1 MPGSFI
7 ILVDRRML
15 KTLSRQGGSLLIL
28 VFKLFKI
35 FKSVKLLLAGATL
48 ATYSFLFTWEFAVA
62 IMWAIGV
69 HELGH
74 VWAMRRTGMPTPGF
88 YFVPLFGGA
97 AIGERSKTEW
107 QDVFITAMG
116 PSWGLLSAIPPALL
130 YMIHG
135 GVFWAGVIGLI
146 GLVNLF
152 NLLPIYPLDGGR
164 LAKSLVVSFGPG
176 AQVLYLIAAG
186 VLVIGLAV
194 YMRIYFVAILFA
206 IGLMEVYFESKRV
219 SAGELERKPPLN
231 RDGLIIAGVWYA
243 GLAGVFLLI
252 IYALRNV
259 AGGDLAIHILRDG

>member
-1 MPGSFI
+1 
-7 ILVDRRML
+7 ML
-15 KTLSRQGGSLLIL
+15 KMLTRQSGSLLVL
-28 VFKLFKI
+28 VFKFFKI

-48 ATYSFLFTWEFAVA
+48 ATYSFLFTWQFAVA

-74 VWAMRRTGMPTPGF
+74 VWAMRRTGMQTPGF

-130 YMIHG
+130 YAVTG
-135 GVFWAGVIGLI
+135 EPFWAGVVGFI

-164 LAKSLVVSFGPG
+164 LTNSLVVSLAPG
-176 AQVLYLIAAG
+176 AQILYLIIAG
-186 VLVIGLAV
+186 GLVVALAV
-194 YMRIYFVAILFA
+194 YMHVYFVAILFA
-206 IGLMEVYFESKRV
+206 IGIVEIYFERKRV
-219 SAGELERKPPLN
+219 GTGELLQKPPLN
-231 RDGLIIAGVWYA
+231 RDGLILSIAWYGA
-243 GLAGVFLLI
+243 LAGVFLLM
-252 IYALRNV
+252 IYALRDV
-259 AGGDLAIHILRDG
+259 AGGDLALKILRDT

>member
-1 MPGSFI
+1 
-7 ILVDRRML
+7 ML
-15 KTLSRQGGSLLIL
+15 KMLSRQSGSLLVL
-28 VFKLFKI
+28 VFKLFKV

-48 ATYSFLFTWEFAVA
+48 ATYSFLFTWQFALA

-74 VWAMRRTGMPTPGF
+74 VWAMRRTGMRTPGF

-107 QDVFITAMG
+107 QDVYITAMG
-116 PSWGLLSAIPPALL
+116 PSWGILSAIPPALL
-130 YMIHG
+130 YMVTG
-135 GVFWAGVIGLI
+135 EPFWAGVVALI

-164 LAKSLVVSFGPG
+164 LANSLFVSAGGG
-176 AQVLYLIAAG
+176 AQVLYLIVAAI
-186 VLVIGLAV
+186 LVVGLAL

-206 IGLMEVYFESKRV
+206 IGLAEIYFERKRV

-231 RDGLIIAGVWYA
+231 RDGLIVAGVWYA
-243 GLAGVFLLI
+243 ALAGVFLLI
-252 IYALRNV
+252 IYALRDV
-259 AGGDLAIHILRDG
+259 AGGDLALRILRDG